1 VRFSIHIGSAV
12 ATCLLVGLFSSIGFA
27 QDDET
32 CLACHGEIDFFEDT
46 MHGSAGVTCVDCHTD
61 LAGLDDYPHAESL
74 QSPDCGTCHP
84 DVQELFVASMHGYA
98 LERGNERAPTCSS
111 CHGSHDIRPSS
122 DPESVTHESRLH
134 EICASCHGTA
144 GLLTDQIVKLPQTFG
159 AYARSVHGPNGDPGT
174 RGAATCTDC
183 HNVHELL
190 GVANPDS
197 RIHRANLAA
206 TCGTCHQK
214 IQSEYEQSIHG
225 RALEVGVHDSPTCTD
240 CHGEHLIL
248 SSSDPDSK
256 SHASRLATEACGTC
270 HNDPVIIARYSLR
283 GDVVGS
289 YVDSYH
295 GWTSRRGYESAA
307 TCVSCHTA
315 HAVLPQAHPQSTIHP
330 DNLQETCRQC
340 HERVDRRFAASYT
353 HESLSI
359 TTNPINRWIRS
370 MYWVLIAGV
379 IGAMAV
385 HNLVILNFHAVRKRR
400 ELERV
405 PTVRRLDRAQILQHG
420 LTVVSFIVLVITGFA
435 LRFPEAWWVRSLSAL
450 GLDEPLRAGVHRG
463 AGVVLVLVTIAH
475 VFYVVLARRGR
486 REFKAMLPSRLDFRE
501 AVQNLLYH
509 TWRRDR
515 PAEFGRYD
523 YTQKAEYW
531 ALAWGTVLMIV
542 TGAVLWF
549 PGLAVRFVPAWVI
562 TASQTVHYYEA
573 WLAALAILVWHLFFV
588 LFHPDEYPM
597 NWTWLSGKMT
607 KRAVEK
613 HHPRWYKEE
622 FTDKVVSDQEKSGKQ
637 S

>member
-1 VRFSIHIGSAV
+1 
-12 ATCLLVGLFSSIGFA
+12 
-27 QDDET
+27 
-32 CLACHGEIDFFEDT
+32 
-46 MHGSAGVTCVDCHTD
+46 
-61 LAGLDDYPHAESL
+61 
-74 QSPDCGTCHP
+74 
-84 DVQELFVASMHGYA
+84 
-98 LERGNERAPTCSS
+98 
-111 CHGSHDIRPSS
+111 
-122 DPESVTHESRLH
+122 
-134 EICASCHGTA
+134 
-144 GLLTDQIVKLPQTFG
+144 
-159 AYARSVHGPNGDPGT
+159 
-174 RGAATCTDC
+174 
-183 HNVHELL
+183 
-190 GVANPDS
+190 
-197 RIHRANLAA
+197 
-206 TCGTCHQK
+206 
-214 IQSEYEQSIHG
+214 
-225 RALEVGVHDSPTCTD
+225 
-240 CHGEHLIL
+240 
-248 SSSDPDSK
+248 
-256 SHASRLATEACGTC
+256 LATEACGAC
-270 HNDPVIIARYSLR
+270 HDDPVIIARYSLR

-295 GWTSRRGYESAA
+295 GWTSRRGYASAA

-315 HAVLPQAHPQSTIHP
+315 HAILPRTHPQSTIHP

-340 HERVDRRFAASYT
+340 HERVDERFAASYT

-359 TTNPINRWIRS
+359 TANPINRWIRNA
-370 MYWVLIAGV
+370 YWVLIASV
-379 IGAMAV
+379 IGGMVA

-405 PTVRRLDRAQILQHG
+405 PTVRRLDLAQILQHG

-435 LRFPEAWWVRSLSAL
+435 LRFPDAWWVRSLAAL
-450 GLDEPLRAGVHRG
+450 GLDEPLRAGVHRV

-486 REFKAMLPSRLDFRE
+486 REFRAMLPSRLDFRE
-501 AVQNLLYH
+501 AVENLRYH

-607 KRAVEK
+607 LRAVEK
-613 HHPRWYKEE
+613 HHPRWYREE
-622 FTDKVVSDQEKSGKQ
+622 FADADKKRDSTSDSD
-637 S
+637 